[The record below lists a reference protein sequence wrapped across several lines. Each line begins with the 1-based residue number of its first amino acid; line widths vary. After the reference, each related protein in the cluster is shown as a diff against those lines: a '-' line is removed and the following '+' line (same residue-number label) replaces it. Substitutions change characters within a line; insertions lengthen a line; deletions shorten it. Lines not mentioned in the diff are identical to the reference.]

1 MYLRVKAGVDYVVDT
16 YRTMTNTYDARV
28 DRDNC
33 FFIFLHLACSF
44 TNGVLEV
51 NPELVDT
58 PIGTE
63 VVTPISRIFV
73 IYRPTED
80 EARLINQKLDEIY
93 SLAT

>member
-28 DRDNC
+28 DRDNS
-33 FFIFLHLACSF
+33 CSF